1 LLRLGVIKESRATE
15 WSQVHLVPKPTPG
28 EWRFT
33 LDFVQLNHATGG
45 LEGWPIPNIQQT
57 ISRIGS
63 LKPKVFGLLDFTAGY
78 HQTPLHP
85 DCRPL
90 TAFITAQGLYQWT
103 RVAMGLKGAGPYFQ
117 RSMSSTVLA
126 GLVYRICELYID
138 DVLIHGSSEREFL
151 ANVRTVFT
159 RLREFNITVNPKK
172 TRLGLAHV
180 EYVGHLVSSQW
191 ISFTGVKR
199 LKVLDFPRPLTEKQ
213 LLMFIGLVNYFR
225 DHVPHMTELMKPFL
239 DVHNPKSY
247 KPSAKLLWSPERI
260 TAFETCQR
268 AVSNCQELYFLEDDD
283 VPILQ
288 TDASD
293 YGIGGMLYTM
303 RNGKVHVIRFFSN

>member
-1 LLRLGVIKESRATE
+1 MPQSGVKSI
-15 WSQVHLVPKPTPG
+15 W
-28 EWRFT
+28 WRFT

-63 LKPKVFGLLDFTAGY
+63 LKPKVFGLLDFIAGY

-151 ANVRTVFT
+151 ANIRLVIT
-159 RLREFNITVNPKK
+159 RD
-172 TRLGLAHV
+172 
-180 EYVGHLVSSQW
+180 LV
-191 ISFTGVKR
+191 
-199 LKVLDFPRPLTEKQ
+199 
-213 LLMFIGLVNYFR
+213 
-225 DHVPHMTELMKPFL
+225 H
-239 DVHNPKSY
+239 
-247 KPSAKLLWSPERI
+247 
-260 TAFETCQR
+260 
-268 AVSNCQELYFLEDDD
+268 
-283 VPILQ
+283 
-288 TDASD
+288 
-293 YGIGGMLYTM
+293 
-303 RNGKVHVIRFFSN
+303 